1 MCQIFL
7 CTLKNLHY
15 CHIRAK
21 IWLKWQLNNLMEYS
35 EQNWSRLY
43 NSLRFIYFEKASLHL
58 FAFVNFRSTGRFC
71 HIFLWPSQTHMF
83 CQRKMNFL
91 KHYNKN
97 DTKFKFKFDFDFIIF
112 FCSIVWIGCKA
123 RNERFSGPPE
133 CIITKQLDL
142 LWKIWFN
149 IYTRFLKINLLH
161 NIGFDSFFLSKSL
174 ISGLKTLFWVPDR
187 VRYTDYL
194 KPVHF
199 DNFSDAKIH

>member
-1 MCQIFL
+1 
-7 CTLKNLHY
+7 
-15 CHIRAK
+15 
-21 IWLKWQLNNLMEYS
+21 MEYS

-43 NSLRFIYFEKASLHL
+43 NSLKFIYFEKASLHL

-71 HIFLWPSQTHMF
+71 HVFLWPSQTHMF

-112 FCSIVWIGCKA
+112 FCPIVWIGCKA

-161 NIGFDSFFLSKSL
+161 SIGFDSFFFVKEFNFRIENIILSSWSSSIQRLFK
-174 ISGLKTLFWVPDR
+174 ISSFWD
-187 VRYTDYL
+187 
-194 KPVHF
+194 
-199 DNFSDAKIH
+199 FSDAKVQ